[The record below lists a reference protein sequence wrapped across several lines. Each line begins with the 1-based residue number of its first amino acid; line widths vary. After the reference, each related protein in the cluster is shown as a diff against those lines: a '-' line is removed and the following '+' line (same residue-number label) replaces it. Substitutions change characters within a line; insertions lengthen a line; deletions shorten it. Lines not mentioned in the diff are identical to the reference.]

1 MHKTLALN
9 VPLHNINTTHCKSN
23 CNSTKV
29 VEFYTT
35 YERLQSR
42 KLVLY
47 TSYFTSVILDKV

>member
-1 MHKTLALN
+1 M
-9 VPLHNINTTHCKSN
+9 N

-29 VEFYTT
+29 VEFYITT

-47 TSYFTSVILDKV
+47 TSYFTSGILDKV